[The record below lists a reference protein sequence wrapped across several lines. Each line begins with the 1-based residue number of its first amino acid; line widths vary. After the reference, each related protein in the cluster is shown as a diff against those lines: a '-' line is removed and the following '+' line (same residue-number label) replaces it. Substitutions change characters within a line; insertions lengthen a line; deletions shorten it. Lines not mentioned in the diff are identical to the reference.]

1 MRRFSQK
8 NQLVTLN
15 EINVTPLL
23 DLAFV
28 LLIIFVIT
36 RPLLEQ
42 SMDLKVPSVGK
53 LTTPQQIQKK
63 DIRTIEIDARGYAR
77 YRGRPVSLPDL
88 EQALVTE
95 YRQNPKIVVNIRA
108 DKQVP
113 WDAVAQ
119 VLGLCMRNGI
129 TQVAPQT
136 AAE

>member
-53 LTTPQQIQKK
+53 LTTPQTIQRK
-63 DIRTIEIDARGYAR
+63 DIRTVEIDARGYAR
-77 YRGRPVSLPDL
+77 YRGRPVGLAEL
-88 EQALVTE
+88 EQALVAE
-95 YRQNPKIVVNIRA
+95 YRQNPKIVLNLRA

-119 VLGLCMRNGI
+119 ILGLCMRNGI
-129 TQVAPQT
+129 QVSPQT
-136 AAE
+136 AVER

>member
-42 SMDLKVPSVGK
+42 SVNLKVPGVGP
-53 LTTPQQIQKK
+53 LNPPTQVARR
-63 DIRTIEIDARGYAR
+63 DLRVVEIEANGATKF
-77 YRGRPVSLPDL
+77 RGRAINPAQLD
-88 EQALVTE
+88 QAILAE
-95 YRQNPKIVVNIRA
+95 FRQNPKIVVQIRA
-108 DKQVP
+108 DKHSA
-113 WDAVAQ
+113 WDHVAKT
-119 VLGLCMRNGI
+119 LTLCSKNGI
-129 TQVAPQT
+129 AVSYQT
-136 AAE
+136 VE